1 MTGTGPDL
9 SYKYIKIR
17 ISPEQQLGQRHPS
30 LPWRRLSPTSAAL
43 HADDGPHGVGW
54 LRGCSFSGL
63 CTGWLIDGKHFGC
76 KDLPALRGCHR
87 KLTRYGDHDDIV
99 IETEV
104 ASREEQVPP
113 SGVGYSAEMGDPTV
127 GDERPWDVEE
137 TKGPRS
143 KAGLSRFGTQSPGG
157 LVGTREMTQGT
168 ALSEPQLP
176 PLLNGMRMLKPQDRW
191 ERSVTTPLHAAGR
204 APIRRLKEAASE
216 DLCLHDC

>member
-1 MTGTGPDL
+1 MFMSWG
-9 SYKYIKIR
+9 K
-17 ISPEQQLGQRHPS
+17 
-30 LPWRRLSPTSAAL
+30 AL

-157 LVGTREMTQGT
+157 LVGKGT
-168 ALSEPQLP
+168 GVSPVPVSVASCPKGVLQILSF
-176 PLLNGMRMLKPQDRW
+176 
-191 ERSVTTPLHAAGR
+191 
-204 APIRRLKEAASE
+204 
-216 DLCLHDC
+216 